1 MFRASNRLSMYNSM
15 NQRPEETITCNVII
29 YIVTPVE
36 KHKTGTIRKLENTTE
51 AEKKYSI

>member
-1 MFRASNRLSMYNSM
+1 MSRASNRLSMYNSM

-36 KHKTGTIRKLENTTE
+36 KHKTGTIRKLESTTE